1 MKGIKLSKTGWLILS
16 AGVFVVI
23 LAGLGVTRSQ
33 QMREQSRMNEELSL
47 SETRLDKLDV
57 TDLRRQVED
66 LDQKMQEGQAQLD
79 DARERLRQT
88 VVSVDVTDEFFKI
101 AEYSGVTV
109 MSLSTSAIASN
120 ELEGIGL
127 QTIALSAQVEG
138 DFEKIID
145 FVINLNNGYATG
157 HVKSA
162 QINIPLPEPA
172 TEQVEEAQGEEEG
185 EGESIEP
192 VEESSSVAIQMIVYS
207 YEGE

>member
-33 QMREQSRMNEELSL
+33 QMREQNRMNEELSL
-47 SETRLDKLDV
+47 SETRLDKLDI
-57 TDLRRQVED
+57 TDMRRQLED
-66 LDQKMQEGQAQLD
+66 LDQKVQEGEAQLD
-79 DARERLRQT
+79 DARERLHQT
-88 VVSVDVTDEFFKI
+88 IVSVDVTDEFFKI

-157 HVKSA
+157 YVESA
-162 QINIPLPEPA
+162 QINIPIPEVAPA
-172 TEQVEEAQGEEEG
+172 EGEEAGEDE
-185 EGESIEP
+185 IVAP
-192 VEESSSVAIQMIVYS
+192 VEESTSVAIQMLVYS

>member
-33 QMREQSRMNEELSL
+33 QMREQNRMNEELSL
-47 SETRLDKLDV
+47 SETRLDKLDI
-57 TDLRRQVED
+57 TDMRRQLED
-66 LDQKMQEGQAQLD
+66 LDQKVQEGEAQLD
-79 DARERLRQT
+79 DARERLHQT
-88 VVSVDVTDEFFKI
+88 IVSVDVTDEFFKI
-101 AEYSGVTV
+101 AEYSGVTI

-157 HVKSA
+157 YVESA
-162 QINIPLPEPA
+162 QINIPIPEVAPA
-172 TEQVEEAQGEEEG
+172 EGEEAGEDE
-185 EGESIEP
+185 IVAP
-192 VEESSSVAIQMIVYS
+192 VEESTSVAIQMLVYS

>member
-33 QMREQSRMNEELSL
+33 QMREQNRMNEELSL
-47 SETRLDKLDV
+47 SETRLDKLDI
-57 TDLRRQVED
+57 TDMRRQLED
-66 LDQKMQEGQAQLD
+66 LDQKVQEGEAQLD
-79 DARERLRQT
+79 DARERLHQT
-88 VVSVDVTDEFFKI
+88 IVSVDVTDEFFKI
-101 AEYSGVTV
+101 AEYSGVTI

-157 HVKSA
+157 YVESA
-162 QINIPLPEPA
+162 QINISMLDVAPA
-172 TEQVEEAQGEEEG
+172 EGEEAG
-185 EGESIEP
+185 
-192 VEESSSVAIQMIVYS
+192 
-207 YEGE
+207 

>member
-33 QMREQSRMNEELSL
+33 QMREQNRMNEELSL
-47 SETRLDKLDV
+47 SETRLDKLDI
-57 TDLRRQVED
+57 TDMRRQLED
-66 LDQKMQEGQAQLD
+66 LDQKVQEGESQLD
-79 DARERLRQT
+79 DARERLHQT
-88 VVSVDVTDEFFKI
+88 IVSVDVTDEFFKI

-157 HVKSA
+157 YVESA
-162 QINIPLPEPA
+162 QINIPIPEVAPA
-172 TEQVEEAQGEEEG
+172 EGEEAGEDE
-185 EGESIEP
+185 IVAP
-192 VEESSSVAIQMIVYS
+192 VEESTSVAIQMLVYS

>member
-33 QMREQSRMNEELSL
+33 QMREQNRMNEELSL
-47 SETRLDKLDV
+47 SETRLDKLDI
-57 TDLRRQVED
+57 TDMRRQLED
-66 LDQKMQEGQAQLD
+66 LDQKVQEGESQLD
-79 DARERLRQT
+79 DARERLHQT
-88 VVSVDVTDEFFKI
+88 IVSVDVTDEFFKI

-157 HVKSA
+157 YVESA
-162 QINIPLPEPA
+162 QINIPIPEAAPA
-172 TEQVEEAQGEEEG
+172 EGEEAGEDE
-185 EGESIEP
+185 IVAP
-192 VEESSSVAIQMIVYS
+192 VEESTSVAIQMLVYS

>member
-33 QMREQSRMNEELSL
+33 QMREQNRMNEELSL
-47 SETRLDKLDV
+47 SETRLDKLDI
-57 TDLRRQVED
+57 TDMRRQLED
-66 LDQKMQEGQAQLD
+66 LDQKVQEGEAQLD
-79 DARERLRQT
+79 DARERLHQT
-88 VVSVDVTDEFFKI
+88 IVSVDVTDEFFKI
-101 AEYSGVTV
+101 AEYSGVTI

-157 HVKSA
+157 YVESA
-162 QINIPLPEPA
+162 QINIPIPEAAPA
-172 TEQVEEAQGEEEG
+172 EGEEAGEDE
-185 EGESIEP
+185 IVAP
-192 VEESSSVAIQMIVYS
+192 VEESTSVAIQMLVYS